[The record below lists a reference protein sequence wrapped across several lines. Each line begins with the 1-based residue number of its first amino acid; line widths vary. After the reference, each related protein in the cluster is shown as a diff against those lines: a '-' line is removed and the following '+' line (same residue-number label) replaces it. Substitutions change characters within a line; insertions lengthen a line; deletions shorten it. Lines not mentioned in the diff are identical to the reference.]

1 MATATMIRIVR
12 SGSTAS
18 RATPAGMV
26 IRVATSINDI
36 ERHSTRLN
44 TPGSRCRL
52 ATTSSR
58 STVGTTLAGA

>member
-26 IRVATSINDI
+26 TRVAASINDI
-36 ERHSTRLN
+36 ERHSTRWN

-52 ATTSSR
+52 ATTSSS
-58 STVGTTLAGA
+58 STVGTTLEGA